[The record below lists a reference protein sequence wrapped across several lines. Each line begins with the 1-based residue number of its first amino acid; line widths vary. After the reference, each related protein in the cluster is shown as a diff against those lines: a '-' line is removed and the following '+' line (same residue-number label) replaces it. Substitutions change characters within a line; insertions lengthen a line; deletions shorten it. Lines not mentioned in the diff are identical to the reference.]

1 MDVAISDVPVNLQSE
16 EHRDGVDESVVVVDD
31 EQPPAKK
38 PRFDEEVNRVAE
50 IVLVL
55 SALRKIRGGKN
66 PTELEIELMVEA
78 KSKLVD
84 MCQEFTPKDIIS
96 RDAIGAVIE
105 DLGLNAKVKD
115 QRLGFRAPKL
125 TISEK
130 LSLGKRKM
138 EESKKNPVVSTT
150 YTSTVHSSVPANH
163 VSTSHQWPNSEVK
176 ATTSSV
182 NPAPGSHF
190 VRDASKITQPR
201 IERPLFKSD
210 MHTGPSQAPAVPAG
224 NYYGNATTWSAQP
237 HSSSSTISF
246 GTASD
251 SKVPVQSSSRVTD
264 PTFRPF
270 MSQTPPGA
278 FPGMKGV
285 SYGQTSSPFG
295 NNNHAE
301 IAKLIHK
308 VLQPRAKQNVL
319 WKPPSREYMSKA
331 MTCQM
336 CLGNINEVE
345 TVLICDACEKGYHL
359 KCLQAHN
366 MKGVPKSE
374 WHCSRCVQ
382 LYNGKSFP
390 PKYGRVMRSATTAKM
405 SSSTAEVQ
413 SPAEKK
419 VGKLDPKVKQ
429 EAMPH
434 PKTVKRVEDSAMEQ
448 TVEAG
453 DAAMNP
459 IVGAEDAA
467 MSPIVKAAMSQ
478 IVEAGDAAMNPTV
491 DAEDAAMN
499 PRVKAAMSQI
509 VEAEDAAINQAV
521 DANFDPPVPVG
532 NADAECDDPSGPVS
546 HSETLHPPNL
556 EKKIVL
562 SKDATERG
570 VSRSY
575 QDKTPKIIAESSVQ
589 EENSASQTENS
600 PTQPPPSQSNADHV
614 QQQNTS
620 PNVQEAIQKNF
631 TENPATRTEISLTQP
646 PPLQSNTD
654 HVQEQNT
661 TPTVQE
667 ATQKNFTED
676 PATQTE
682 ILPTQ
687 PPPLQS
693 NTDHVQQ
700 ENTTPTV
707 QEVIQ
712 KNFAEN
718 PATQTENPP
727 TQPPPLQSNTD
738 HVQQQN
744 TTPAVQEAIQKN
756 STENSSEGKS

>member
-1 MDVAISDVPVNLQSE
+1 MDVAISDAAVNLESAEEKRDE
-16 EHRDGVDESVVVVDD
+16 EHIDGVDESVMVV
-31 EQPPAKK
+31 EPPAKK

-55 SALRKIRGGKN
+55 SALRKIRGGRN

-84 MCQEFTPKDIIS
+84 MCQEFSPKDIIA

-105 DLGLNAKVKD
+105 DLGLNAKLKD

-125 TISEK
+125 TITEK

-138 EESKKNPVVSTT
+138 EESKKNPVVSTSH
-150 YTSTVHSSVPANH
+150 TSPGHSAPANH
-163 VSTSHQWPNSEVK
+163 VSTAHQWPNSEMK

-182 NPAPGSHF
+182 NAATGSHF
-190 VRDASKITQPR
+190 VRDASGITQSR
-201 IERPLFKSD
+201 MERPQFKSD
-210 MHTGPSQAPAVPAG
+210 MHTGVSQAPAVPAG
-224 NYYGNATTWSAQP
+224 NYYGNNTSWSAQP

-246 GTASD
+246 GTTSE

-264 PTFRPF
+264 PSFRPF

-301 IAKLIHK
+301 IAKIIHK
-308 VLQPRAKQNVL
+308 VLQPRAKQNLL
-319 WKPPSREYMSKA
+319 WNPPSREYMSKA

-336 CLGNINEVE
+336 CHGTINEVE

-359 KCLQAHN
+359 KCLHAHN

-413 SPAEKK
+413 SPAEKR
-419 VGKLDPKVKQ
+419 VGKMDQKVSQ
-429 EAMPH
+429 GAMPH
-434 PKTVKRVEDSAMEQ
+434 SRTAKSVEDSAMEQ

-453 DAAMNP
+453 DADMNP
-459 IVGAEDAA
+459 IVEAEDAS
-467 MSPIVKAAMSQ
+467 MNPTVKAAMSQ
-478 IVEAGDAAMNPTV
+478 LVEAGEAAMNPTV
-491 DAEDAAMN
+491 EAEDAAMN
-499 PRVKAAMSQI
+499 SIVKEAMSQI

-521 DANFDPPVPVG
+521 DANFKSPVPIGKADG
-532 NADAECDDPSGPVS
+532 NSDDPSEPVS

-562 SKDATERG
+562 SKDATERP
-570 VSRSY
+570 VSTGK
-575 QDKTPKIIAESSVQ
+575 QDEILTIVAESSLQ

-600 PTQPPPSQSNADHV
+600 PTQAPPSQSNTDHVQQQNTTPNVQEAVQKNYTEDPAPPTPSQSNADHV
-614 QQQNTS
+614 QQQNTT
-620 PNVQEAIQKNF
+620 PKVQEAIQNV
-631 TENPATRTEISLTQP
+631 TEN
-646 PPLQSNTD
+646 
-654 HVQEQNT
+654 QE
-661 TPTVQE
+661 
-667 ATQKNFTED
+667 ED
-676 PATQTE
+676 
-682 ILPTQ
+682 
-687 PPPLQS
+687 
-693 NTDHVQQ
+693 
-700 ENTTPTV
+700 
-707 QEVIQ
+707 
-712 KNFAEN
+712 
-718 PATQTENPP
+718 
-727 TQPPPLQSNTD
+727 
-738 HVQQQN
+738 
-744 TTPAVQEAIQKN
+744 
-756 STENSSEGKS
+756 KS